1 MLCAPLL
8 SWQRRTTS
16 NAQRKLFSRTG
27 LPGGGLQADS
37 PARPA
42 PVRDHSCCDQR
53 HPVRADVLFPGRDV
67 FPDDRRCHGL
77 AARLGLAASAR
88 LVVLAA
94 LRRGYP
100 ADAGLRLRDRC
111 QPDRLTF
118 LWLPAELTE
127 KHLTG
132 PEVRTDCS

>member
-8 SWQRRTTS
+8 SWQLRTTS

-27 LPGGGLQADS
+27 LSGGGLQADS

-42 PVRDHSCCDQR
+42 AVRDHSCCDQR

-67 FPDDRRCHGL
+67 LPADRRCPGL
-77 AARLGLAASAR
+77 AAGLGLAASAR

-94 LRRGYP
+94 LRRGDP
-100 ADAGLRLRDRC
+100 ADAGL
-111 QPDRLTF
+111 QI
-118 LWLPAELTE
+118 
-127 KHLTG
+127 G
-132 PEVRTDCS
+132 